1 MQKLP
6 VSPLCSHCDC
16 TSLLIPDVLI
26 PTHLVVLWHL
36 LSVPQFSSVLTLS
49 TWNVHQVPHAK
60 GSDPRA
66 SPISDSKSKLLPD
79 FWPTSYKS
87 WLPLWVQ
94 QFVRMT
100 HKAQGSTHLYY
111 KQYSK
116 VYRWIA
122 RWEDMLGGI
131 WQHPNLR
138 SSCPHGVGEPH
149 PPGMPVCSPSQKF
162 SEPCISGTFMEGLSC
177 MHDWSFTQSPAL
189 SPLWRMGSGMKP
201 PSFRTSPYSPG
212 SLPRVST
219 LEQKMFLPCRKSQR
233 V

>member
-1 MQKLP
+1 M
-6 VSPLCSHCDC
+6 CTRSHILKAQTRKPPPFQTPNPSCY
-16 TSLLIPDVLI
+16 L
-26 PTHLVVLWHL
+26 
-36 LSVPQFSSVLTLS
+36 
-49 TWNVHQVPHAK
+49 
-60 GSDPRA
+60 
-66 SPISDSKSKLLPD
+66 D

-122 RWEDMLGGI
+122 RWEDMLGEI
-131 WQHPNLR
+131 RQYPNLR
-138 SSCPHGVGEPH
+138 SSCSHGAGKPH

-189 SPLWRMGSGMKP
+189 SPLWKMGSGLKP
-201 PSFRTSPYSPG
+201 PSFGTSPYSPG
-212 SLPRVST
+212 SLPRVSA
-219 LEQKMFLPCRKSQR
+219 LEQKMFLPLRKSQR